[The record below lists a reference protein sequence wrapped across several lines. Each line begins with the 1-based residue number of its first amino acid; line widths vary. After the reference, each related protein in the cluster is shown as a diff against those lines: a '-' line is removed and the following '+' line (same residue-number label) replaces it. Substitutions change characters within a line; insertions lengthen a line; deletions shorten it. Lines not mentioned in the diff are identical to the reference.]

1 MIDLLV
7 QLTLTSV
14 VIDVVVLNES
24 LAIPLIHVSFL
35 GGIAEKRTLQ
45 KIFHVTK
52 LHVA

>member
-24 LAIPLIHVSFL
+24 LANPLILVSFL
-35 GGIAEKRTLQ
+35 GGIAEKRR
-45 KIFHVTK
+45 
-52 LHVA
+52 

>member
-24 LAIPLIHVSFL
+24 LANPLILVSFFF
-35 GGIAEKRTLQ
+35 AEKRR
-45 KIFHVTK
+45 
-52 LHVA
+52 